1 MPLLIF
7 TTHRKGGK
15 VPRLSDIAITH
26 ISLVKAGANKKSIIY
41 KSSDIEPLY
50 AKEIAFKKSDD
61 EKGIVYGIVYAPE
74 QIDTDGDFA
83 SSDEI
88 IKASYTF
95 MKERNTTNVDK
106 QHSFENVDA
115 FVAESWIVKEGDP
128 VFPDEP
134 VGSWAVAIKLES
146 EELKK
151 AVKDG
156 DIAGLS
162 MAGTAVKKEE
172 KELTIKADAKTFSL
186 NDLIETFKS
195 VFSSTYVN
203 ISGSAYSD
211 VNKSKQGD
219 EGKMPKEEIE
229 KALKEAVEP
238 LKKEIDNLKTKNET
252 LEKSNK
258 ELQDT
263 LKKSKQDNNLVE
275 KTEKKETL
283 IKGIM

>member
-1 MPLLIF
+1 MPLLILQIP
-7 TTHRKGGK
+7 RKGGK

-41 KSSDIEPLY
+41 KSSDKEPEY
-50 AKEIAFKKSDD
+50 TKEISFKKSDD

-74 QIDTDGDFA
+74 QTDTDGDFA

-88 IKASYTF
+88 IKAAYSF

-106 QHSFENVDA
+106 QHSFENVEA

-134 VGSWAVAIKLES
+134 IGSWAVAIKLES
-146 EELKK
+146 DELKK

-162 MAGTAVKKEE
+162 MAGTAIKKED
-172 KELTIKADAKTFSL
+172 KTPIIKADAKTFSL

-203 ISGSAYSD
+203 ISGNAYSD

-219 EGKMPKEEIE
+219 EKIMPKEEIE

-238 LKKEIDNLKTKNET
+238 LKKEIDDLKTKNET
-252 LEKSNK
+252 LEKSNQ

-263 LKKSKQDNNLVE
+263 LKKSKQDNNPIE
-275 KTEKKETL
+275 INKETNP

>member
-1 MPLLIF
+1 
-7 TTHRKGGK
+7 
-15 VPRLSDIAITH
+15 VPRLSNIAITH
-26 ISLVKAGANKKSIIY
+26 ISLVKEVANKNSIIY
-41 KSSDIEPLY
+41 KSSDKEPEY
-50 AKEIAFKKSDD
+50 IREIAFKKSDD

-74 QIDTDGDFA
+74 QKDTDGDFA

-88 IKASYTF
+88 IKAAYSF
-95 MKERNTTNVDK
+95 MKERNTINVDK

-115 FVAESWIVKEGDP
+115 FVAESWIVKENDS
-128 VFPDEP
+128 VFPNEP

-162 MAGTAVKKEE
+162 MAGTAIKKEDNE
-172 KELTIKADAKTFSL
+172 PTQKADDKTFSL
-186 NDLIETFKS
+186 NDLIDMFKK
-195 VFSSTYVN
+195 VFGSTHVN

-211 VNKSKQGD
+211 VNKSNEGD
-219 EGKMPKEEIE
+219 KEEMKKEEIE
-229 KALKEAVEP
+229 KALADALEP
-238 LKKEIDNLKTKNET
+238 LKKEIGDLKTKNES

-258 ELQDT
+258 TLEET
-263 LKKSKQDNNLVE
+263 LKKSKQDNDPAV
-275 KTEKKETL
+275 KVEKKETS

>member
-1 MPLLIF
+1 MPLLILQIP
-7 TTHRKGGK
+7 RKGGK
-15 VPRLSDIAITH
+15 VPRLSNIAITH

-41 KSSDIEPLY
+41 KSSDKEPEY
-50 AKEIAFKKSDD
+50 NKEIPFKKSDD

-74 QIDTDGDFA
+74 QTDTDGDFA

-88 IKASYTF
+88 IKAAYSF

-106 QHSFENVDA
+106 QHSFENVEA
-115 FVAESWIVKEGDP
+115 FVAESWIVKAGDT

-146 EELKK
+146 DELKK

-162 MAGTAVKKEE
+162 MAGTAIKKEE
-172 KELTIKADAKTFSL
+172 KEITLKADAKTFSL

-219 EGKMPKEEIE
+219 EKTMAKEEIE
-229 KALKEAVEP
+229 KALSEAVEP
-238 LKKEIDNLKTKNET
+238 LKKQIDDLKTQNET
-252 LEKSNK
+252 LEKSNQ

-263 LKKSKQDNNLVE
+263 LKKSKQDDNPKE
-275 KTEKKETL
+275 IKKENNP

>member
-1 MPLLIF
+1 MS
-7 TTHRKGGK
+7 
-15 VPRLSDIAITH
+15 RLSNIAITH
-26 ISLVKAGANKKSIIY
+26 ISLVKAGANGKSIIY
-41 KSSDIEPLY
+41 KSSDKEPEY
-50 AKEIAFKKSDD
+50 TKEISFKKSDD

-74 QIDTDGDFA
+74 QKDTDGDFA

-88 IKASYTF
+88 IKASYSF

-106 QHSFENVDA
+106 QHSFENVEA

-146 EELKK
+146 DELKK

-162 MAGTAVKKEE
+162 MAGTAIKKEE
-172 KELTIKADAKTFSL
+172 KTPTTKADAKTFSL

-211 VNKSKQGD
+211 VNKSKGD
-219 EGKMPKEEIE
+219 EKTMPKEEIE

-238 LKKEIDNLKTKNET
+238 LKKEIDNLNTKNET
-252 LEKSNK
+252 LEKSNQ
-258 ELQDT
+258 ELQDA
-263 LKKSKQDNNLVE
+263 LKKSKQDNNPIE
-275 KTEKKETL
+275 INKETNP

>member
-1 MPLLIF
+1 MV
-7 TTHRKGGK
+7 GGK
-15 VPRLSDIAITH
+15 VPRLSNIAITH

-41 KSSDIEPLY
+41 KSSEKEPEY
-50 AKEIAFKKSDD
+50 NKEISFKKSDD

-74 QIDTDGDFA
+74 QTDTDGDFA

-88 IKASYTF
+88 IKAAYFF

-106 QHSFENVDA
+106 QHSFENVEA
-115 FVAESWIVKEGDP
+115 FVAESWIVKENDS

-146 EELKK
+146 DELKK

-162 MAGTAVKKEE
+162 MAGTAIKKEE
-172 KELTIKADAKTFSL
+172 KEPTQKADAKTFSL

-211 VNKSKQGD
+211 VNKSKGD
-219 EGKMPKEEIE
+219 EKTMPKEEIE

-238 LKKEIDNLKTKNET
+238 LKKEIDDLNTKNET

-258 ELQDT
+258 ELQEA
-263 LKKSKQDNNLVE
+263 LKKSKQDNNPIE
-275 KTEKKETL
+275 INKETNP

>member
-1 MPLLIF
+1 MP
-7 TTHRKGGK
+7 K
-15 VPRLSDIAITH
+15 LSNIAITH

-41 KSSDIEPLY
+41 KSSEKEPEY
-50 AKEIAFKKSDD
+50 NKEISFKKSDD
-61 EKGIVYGIVYAPE
+61 EKGVVYGIVYAPE
-74 QIDTDGDFA
+74 QVDTDGDFTSA
-83 SSDEI
+83 DEI
-88 IKASYTF
+88 IKAAYSF

-106 QHSFENVDA
+106 QHSFENVEA
-115 FVAESWIVKEGDP
+115 FVAESWIVKENDS

-146 EELKK
+146 DELKK

-162 MAGTAVKKEE
+162 MAGTAIKKEE
-172 KELTIKADAKTFSL
+172 KEPTQKADAKTFSL

-219 EGKMPKEEIE
+219 EKPMAKEEIKE
-229 KALKEAVEP
+229 ALKEAVEP
-238 LKKEIDNLKTKNET
+238 LKKEIDDLKTKNET
-252 LEKSNK
+252 LEKSNQ

-263 LKKSKQDNNLVE
+263 LKKSKQDNNPAVIN
-275 KTEKKETL
+275 KETNP

>member
-1 MPLLIF
+1 MPLLILQIP
-7 TTHRKGGK
+7 RKGGK
-15 VPRLSDIAITH
+15 VPRLSNIAITH

-41 KSSDIEPLY
+41 KSSEKEPEY
-50 AKEIAFKKSDD
+50 NKEITFKKSDD

-74 QIDTDGDFA
+74 QTDTDGDFA
-83 SSDEI
+83 SADEI
-88 IKASYTF
+88 IKAAYSF

-106 QHSFENVDA
+106 QHSFENVEA
-115 FVAESWIVKEGDP
+115 FVAESWIVKTGDAI
-128 VFPDEP
+128 FPDEP

-146 EELKK
+146 DELKK

-162 MAGTAVKKEE
+162 MAGTAIKKED
-172 KELTIKADAKTFSL
+172 KEPTQKADAKTFSL

-211 VNKSKQGD
+211 VNKSKEED
-219 EGKMPKEEIE
+219 NKKMAKDEIE

-238 LKKEIDNLKTKNET
+238 LKKEIADLKTEKEA
-252 LEKSNK
+252 LEKSNQ
-258 ELQDT
+258 ELVDS
-263 LKKSKQDNNLVE
+263 LKKSKQDNNPKEIIKE
-275 KTEKKETL
+275 KNP